1 MNLRKLAQ
9 ARPTMPCIALEV
21 NLKCDDWRARADICH
36 VRQAVICMLVSL
48 VLYLCQFSFRF
59 LFFLFKVLHIKTGKF
74 EASSLH
80 CTLDK
85 ERRYSA
91 WVVRCK
97 SKQFAKKVWKK
108 KETGD
113 ATGDMNTT
121 PAKNT
126 QTVLCTLTHIHPHT
140 NLRRGELDGL
150 VRGTAGGFGASDITD
165 CELVSAVLLSLS
177 RRCFRRWDEPR
188 PSTETED
195 ELAAESPLP
204 IQHRATDCLDA
215 LLSLPWLRLSGNGCE
230 SQSASRE
237 RAKSFHWLVR
247 LLYRWREYS
256 ASSCLN
262 AAFTSAA
269 DVLVRA
275 DKERECAA
283 GRSDK
288 NQWEK
293 WEINENK
300 RMALGWRKREFAGK
314 IRRERGGVGKGRVCF
329 QVKRYHTWWCGTF
342 ERSREQPNWNTLALN
357 FVLSFLPIPITA

>member
-1 MNLRKLAQ
+1 MRVSSNELFS
-9 ARPTMPCIALEV
+9 T
-21 NLKCDDWRARADICH
+21 LK
-36 VRQAVICMLVSL
+36 
-48 VLYLCQFSFRF
+48 
-59 LFFLFKVLHIKTGKF
+59 
-74 EASSLH
+74 
-80 CTLDK
+80 
-85 ERRYSA
+85 
-91 WVVRCK
+91 
-97 SKQFAKKVWKK
+97 
-108 KETGD
+108 
-113 ATGDMNTT
+113 
-121 PAKNT
+121 KNT
-126 QTVLCTLTHIHPHT
+126 QTVLCTSTHIHPHT

-150 VRGTAGGFGASDITD
+150 VRGTAGGLGASDVTD

-195 ELAAESPLP
+195 VLTAESPLP

-256 ASSCLN
+256 ASNCLN

-300 RMALGWRKREFAGK
+300 RMALGWRKREKERKREFAGK
-314 IRRERGGVGKGRVCF
+314 IRRERERERERKDAWERGGCVFKSSVTIHDGVALL
-329 QVKRYHTWWCGTF
+329 
-342 ERSREQPNWNTLALN
+342 SARENSLTE
-357 FVLSFLPIPITA
+357 IR